1 MPTSVHDRE
10 TETKPSEQPDYGST
24 YLFELG
30 KLATVF
36 SHVITYSAEIAGLLF
51 QPCGQPHG
59 VFHLAFRRGYY
70 RFLPAG

>member
-10 TETKPSEQPDYGST
+10 TETKPSEQPDYGLI
-24 YLFELG
+24 YLFERG
-30 KLATVF
+30 QLAIVF

-59 VFHLAFRRGYY
+59 VLHLAFRRGHC